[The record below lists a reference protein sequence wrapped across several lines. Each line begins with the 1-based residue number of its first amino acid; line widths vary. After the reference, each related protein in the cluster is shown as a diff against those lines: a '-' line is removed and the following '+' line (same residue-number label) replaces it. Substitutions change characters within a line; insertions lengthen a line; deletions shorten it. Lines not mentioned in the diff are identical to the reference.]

1 MKRVFLILAALSVS
15 ACGATTASPD
25 TPEAMRAAALA
36 RLLEQT
42 AAQDPA
48 RIVAAGEEMS
58 ALEYALLARFEPAQA
73 AAPEPEAEPPP
84 LPAPDLAGA
93 RSILH
98 GVHLTSY
105 RDPAHVAA
113 GWRALQGTLP
123 SLEGFSARVA
133 PADLGER
140 GVYLRLKAG
149 PFDTRDAAQAWCAQ
163 AQAGGHWCQP
173 VDFTG
178 EPVSGPGSGPDG
190 G

>member
-1 MKRVFLILAALSVS
+1 MKHALLILAVLSVS
-15 ACGATTASPD
+15 ACGATTASPGS
-25 TPEAMRAAALA
+25 PESMRAASLA

-48 RIVAAGEEMS
+48 RIVAADGEMA
-58 ALEYALLARFEPAQA
+58 ALEYALLARPDVTPQA
-73 AAPEPEAEPPP
+73 AAPEPASEP
-84 LPAPDLAGA
+84 LPAPDLTGA
-93 RSILH
+93 RSVLH

-105 RDPAHVAA
+105 RDQAHVAA
-113 GWRALQGTLP
+113 GWRALQGALP
-123 SLEGFSARVA
+123 ALDGLSARVA

-149 PFDTRDAAQAWCAQ
+149 PFDSRDAAQAWCAQ
-163 AQAGGHWCQP
+163 AQAEGYWCQP

-178 EPVSGPGSGPDG
+178 APVSGPGSGPHG

>member
-1 MKRVFLILAALSVS
+1 
-15 ACGATTASPD
+15 
-25 TPEAMRAAALA
+25 
-36 RLLEQT
+36 
-42 AAQDPA
+42 
-48 RIVAAGEEMS
+48 MS
-58 ALEYALLARFEPAQA
+58 ALEYALVARSEPAQA
-73 AAPEPEAEPPP
+73 AAPEPAPEPAP
-84 LPAPDLAGA
+84 LPAPDLTGA

-113 GWRALQGTLP
+113 GWRALQGALP
-123 SLEGFSARVA
+123 ALEGLSARVA

-149 PFDTRDAAQAWCAQ
+149 PFDTRDAAQAWCAGLQ
-163 AQAGGHWCQP
+163 ADGHWCQP

-178 EPVSGPGSGPDG
+178 APVAGSAGTDG

>member
-1 MKRVFLILAALSVS
+1 MKHVCLILAALSLS
-15 ACGATTASPD
+15 ACGAATTSSGS
-25 TPEAMRAAALA
+25 PEAMRAAALA

-48 RIVAAGEEMS
+48 RIVAADGEMS
-58 ALEYALLARFEPAQA
+58 ALEYALLATPQAAPQA
-73 AAPEPEAEPPP
+73 AAPEPEP
-84 LPAPDLAGA
+84 LPVPDLTGA

-105 RDPAHVAA
+105 RDAAHVAP

-123 SLEGFSARVA
+123 ALDGLSARVA

-149 PFDTRDAAQAWCAQ
+149 PFDSRDAAQAWCVQ
-163 AQAGGHWCQP
+163 AQAAGHWCQP

-178 EPVSGPGSGPDG
+178 APVSGPGSGPDG

>member
-1 MKRVFLILAALSVS
+1 MKHALLLLAACCLP
-15 ACGATTASPD
+15 ACTATTSVPAS
-25 TPEAMRAAALA
+25 PEAMRAAALA
-36 RLLEQT
+36 RLLQDT
-42 AAQDPA
+42 AVQDPA
-48 RIVAAGEEMS
+48 RIGAAQDEMA
-58 ALEYALLARFEPAQA
+58 ALEQALLAQPGA
-73 AAPEPEAEPPP
+73 APAPEPEPAPAP

-105 RDPAHVAA
+105 RDQAHVAP
-113 GWRALQGTLP
+113 GWRALQGTMPALAG
-123 SLEGFSARVA
+123 LSARVA

-149 PFDTRDAAQAWCAQ
+149 PFDSRDAAQALCARLQ
-163 AQAGGHWCQP
+163 AEGRWCQP

-178 EPVSGPGSGPDG
+178 EPVAHAATPDG

>member
-1 MKRVFLILAALSVS
+1 MKHVLLILAALSVS

-25 TPEAMRAAALA
+25 TPEGMRAAALA

-48 RIVAAGEEMS
+48 RIAAADAEMS
-58 ALEYALLARFEPAQA
+58 ALEYALLSQSEPAQA
-73 AAPEPEAEPPP
+73 AAPEPESAP
-84 LPAPDLAGA
+84 LPAPDLTGA

-123 SLEGFSARVA
+123 SLEGLSARVA

-178 EPVSGPGSGPDG
+178 EPVVSPLGLDG

>member
-1 MKRVFLILAALSVS
+1 MKYPLLILAILSVS
-15 ACGATTASPD
+15 ACSATNAAPGS
-25 TPEAMRAAALA
+25 PEAMRAAALA
-36 RLLEQT
+36 RLLQET

-48 RIVAAGEEMS
+48 RIVAADGEMA
-58 ALEYALLARFEPAQA
+58 ALEYALLARP
-73 AAPEPEAEPPP
+73 APEPATAPEPASEP
-84 LPAPDLAGA
+84 LPAPDLTGA
-93 RSILH
+93 RSVLH

-105 RDPAHVAA
+105 RDAAHVAA

-123 SLEGFSARVA
+123 VLEGLSARVA

-149 PFDTRDAAQAWCAQ
+149 PFDNRDAAQAWCAQ
-163 AQAGGHWCQP
+163 AQAEGYWCQP

-178 EPVSGPGSGPDG
+178 EPVVASARPDG

>member
-1 MKRVFLILAALSVS
+1 MKHVVLILAALSVS
-15 ACGATTASPD
+15 ACSATTASPD
-25 TPEAMRAAALA
+25 TPEGMRAAALA

-48 RIVAAGEEMS
+48 RIAAADSEMS
-58 ALEYALLARFEPAQA
+58 ALEYALLAQSEPAQA
-73 AAPEPEAEPPP
+73 AAPEPAPEP

-105 RDPAHVAA
+105 RDPVHVAA
-113 GWRALQGTLP
+113 GWRALQGTVP
-123 SLEGFSARVA
+123 SLEGLSARVA

-149 PFDTRDAAQAWCAQ
+149 PFDSRDAAQAWCARL
-163 AQAGGHWCQP
+163 QAGGHWCQP
-173 VDFTG
+173 ADFTG
-178 EPVSGPGSGPDG
+178 APVVSP
-190 G
+190 

>member
-1 MKRVFLILAALSVS
+1 MKHVFLILAALSLS
-15 ACGATTASPD
+15 ACAATSASPD
-25 TPEAMRAAALA
+25 TPEGMRAAALA

-48 RIVAAGEEMS
+48 RIAAADAEMS
-58 ALEYALLARFEPAQA
+58 ALEYALLAQSETAQA
-73 AAPEPEAEPPP
+73 AAPEPAVEPAP
-84 LPAPDLAGA
+84 LPAPDLTSA

-113 GWRALQGTLP
+113 SWRALQGTLP
-123 SLEGFSARVA
+123 SLEGLSARVA

-178 EPVSGPGSGPDG
+178 EPVSGPRSRPDG

>member
-1 MKRVFLILAALSVS
+1 MKHIVLILAALSLS
-15 ACGATTASPD
+15 ACGATTSAPA
-25 TPEAMRAAALA
+25 TPEGMRAAALA

-48 RIVAAGEEMS
+48 RIVAADAEMS
-58 ALEYALLARFEPAQA
+58 ALEYVLLARSEPAQA
-73 AAPEPEAEPPP
+73 AAPEPAPEPAP
-84 LPAPDLAGA
+84 LPAPDLTGA

-105 RDPAHVAA
+105 RDAAHVEA

-123 SLEGFSARVA
+123 SLEGLSARVA

-149 PFDTRDAAQAWCAQ
+149 PFDNRDAAQSWCARLQ
-163 AQAGGHWCQP
+163 AEGHWCQP

-178 EPVSGPGSGPDG
+178 APVVSPAGVDG

>member
-1 MKRVFLILAALSVS
+1 MKHALLILAALSVS
-15 ACGATTASPD
+15 ACGATTAAPGS
-25 TPEAMRAAALA
+25 PEAMRAAALA
-36 RLLEQT
+36 QLLQET

-48 RIVAAGEEMS
+48 RIVAADGEMA
-58 ALEYALLARFEPAQA
+58 ALEQALLAQAGAEPAQE
-73 AAPEPEAEPPP
+73 PEPAPAP

-93 RSILH
+93 RSVLH

-105 RDPAHVAA
+105 RDQAHVAA

-123 SLEGFSARVA
+123 VLGGLSARVA

-149 PFDTRDAAQAWCAQ
+149 PFDSRDGAQALCARLQ
-163 AQAGGHWCQP
+163 AEGYWCQP

-178 EPVSGPGSGPDG
+178 EPVMASARPDG

>member
-1 MKRVFLILAALSVS
+1 MKHALLILAALSVS
-15 ACGATTASPD
+15 ACGATTAAPGSA
-25 TPEAMRAAALA
+25 EAMRAAALA
-36 RLLEQT
+36 RLLQET

-48 RIVAAGEEMS
+48 RIVAADGEMS
-58 ALEYALLARFEPAQA
+58 ALEYALLATPQAAPQA
-73 AAPEPEAEPPP
+73 AAPEPEP
-84 LPAPDLAGA
+84 LPAPDLTGA
-93 RSILH
+93 RSILY

-105 RDPAHVAA
+105 RDAAHVAA

-123 SLEGFSARVA
+123 VLDGLSARVA

-149 PFDTRDAAQAWCAQ
+149 PFDSRDGAQALCARLQ
-163 AQAGGHWCQP
+163 AEGYWCQP

-178 EPVSGPGSGPDG
+178 EPVAYSTGPDG

>member
-1 MKRVFLILAALSVS
+1 MKHVLLILLALSVS
-15 ACGATTASPD
+15 ACGATTASPA

-48 RIVAAGEEMS
+48 RITAADEEMS
-58 ALEYALLARFEPAQA
+58 ALEYALLAQSEPAQA
-73 AAPEPEAEPPP
+73 AAPAPEP
-84 LPAPDLAGA
+84 LPAPDLTGA

-105 RDPAHVAA
+105 RNPAHVAA

-123 SLEGFSARVA
+123 ALEGLSARVA

-149 PFDTRDAAQAWCAQ
+149 PFDTRDTAQAWCAGLQ
-163 AQAGGHWCQP
+163 ADGHWCQP

-178 EPVSGPGSGPDG
+178 APVAGSAGADG